1 MKHLIIGHNP
11 SLFSWCHLV
20 DKTKITVKSQCLN
33 VIPVMIPSSL
43 PSLVYRKYSVN
54 CIPMILLLQMRLMEE
69 NLRDHQ
75 RAQDE
80 AITKT
85 QLLEQTVKSLEYELE
100 AKNHLKDDRA
110 RQIKLMEVKD
120 ILKGL
125 FLF

>member
-1 MKHLIIGHNP
+1 MFQI
-11 SLFSWCHLV
+11 
-20 DKTKITVKSQCLN
+20 
-33 VIPVMIPSSL
+33 
-43 PSLVYRKYSVN
+43 
-54 CIPMILLLQMRLMEE
+54 RLMEE

-85 QLLEQTVKSLEYELE
+85 QLLEQTVKGLEYELE

-120 ILKGL
+120 IFRGL
-125 FLF
+125 CLIRID

>member
-1 MKHLIIGHNP
+1 
-11 SLFSWCHLV
+11 
-20 DKTKITVKSQCLN
+20 
-33 VIPVMIPSSL
+33 
-43 PSLVYRKYSVN
+43 
-54 CIPMILLLQMRLMEE
+54 MEE

-110 RQIKLMEVKD
+110 RQIKLMEVRD
-120 ILKGL
+120 VLKGL
-125 FLF
+125 FLFWRDENNFGISLDSAWKESK

>member
-1 MKHLIIGHNP
+1 MEFLSCFQICCVCRESP
-11 SLFSWCHLV
+11 L
-20 DKTKITVKSQCLN
+20 
-33 VIPVMIPSSL
+33 L
-43 PSLVYRKYSVN
+43 PSLVCRNYSVK
-54 CIPMILLLQMRLMEE
+54 CIPMILLLQIRLMEE

-110 RQIKLMEVKD
+110 RQIKLMEVRD
-120 ILKGL
+120 ILKVCFFFEDMRIIL
-125 FLF
+125 VFHVDSAWKELK

>member
-1 MKHLIIGHNP
+1 
-11 SLFSWCHLV
+11 
-20 DKTKITVKSQCLN
+20 
-33 VIPVMIPSSL
+33 
-43 PSLVYRKYSVN
+43 
-54 CIPMILLLQMRLMEE
+54 MEE

-110 RQIKLMEVKD
+110 RQIKLMEVRD
-120 ILKGL
+120 ILKVCFFFEDMRIIL
-125 FLF
+125 VFHVDSAWKELK